1 MKYAVSAKR
10 EQEVLF
16 LYAKFGIKDR
26 HCSKLLSKI
35 YNENMKKKVKKIKTK
50 AVKEEVAICDRQ
62 FDCVKY
68 GSLLK
73 RYFAHRGV
81 HGEYPENSLPAF
93 NEAIERKYAIEL
105 DVHLS
110 KDNHLVVFH
119 DDNLH
124 RLTGVD
130 DFIKH
135 KSLEEIKQLNLLDT
149 QYKIPTLKEVLNLV
163 AAKTPILLEI
173 KTENNTKRICKAVIE
188 ELKDYNGDI
197 FIQSFNSFV
206 LRYFY
211 KLAPNYLRGQ
221 LSSFFTNDTLG
232 WIKKTLI
239 KTLRL
244 NKFAHVDF
252 IAYNIKNLPNKY
264 VNKTKVPV
272 LTWSI
277 KTHEEFL
284 KAKKVSNNLIVDD
297 FDCLIDKK

>member
-1 MKYAVSAKR
+1 
-10 EQEVLF
+10 
-16 LYAKFGIKDR
+16 
-26 HCSKLLSKI
+26 
-35 YNENMKKKVKKIKTK
+35 MKKKVKKIKAK
-50 AVKEEVAICDRQ
+50 VVKEEVAICDRQ

-68 GSLLK
+68 GALLK

-119 DDNLH
+119 DDNLN
-124 RLTGVD
+124 RMTGIN
-130 DFIKH
+130 DFVKY
-135 KSLEEIKQLNLLDT
+135 KTLDEIKQLNLLDT
-149 QYKIPTLKEVLNLV
+149 SYKIPTLQEVLNLV
-163 AAKTPILLEI
+163 AGKTPILLEI

-197 FIQSFNSFV
+197 FIQSFNPFV

-211 KLAPNYLRGQ
+211 KHASTYLRGQ

-239 KTLRL
+239 KSLRL

-252 IAYNIKNLPNKY
+252 VAYNIKNLPNKY

-277 KTHEEFL
+277 KTHEEYL
-284 KAKKVSNNLIVDD
+284 KAKKVSNNLIIDD
-297 FDCLIDKK
+297 FDCLSDEK